1 MSKMLLA
8 EDKMLALKTATRL
21 LIARLGTF
29 EAAASVCRLQVS
41 ALQECAS
48 RNHPERM
55 LPLDVI
61 LQLEECAGEPIVTGA
76 MARLQGLAVAR
87 PEAVQVPAIG
97 ASVGAAVAQ
106 AGALASELL
115 SAQADGRLDEGER
128 ASLLARAESVRNAAE
143 ATMASLAPVALRA
156 VA

>member
-1 MSKMLLA
+1 MKLS
-8 EDKMLALKTATRL
+8 EDKMLALKTATKL
-21 LIARLGTF
+21 LIGRVGGL
-29 EAAASVCRLQVS
+29 EAAASVCRVS
-41 ALQECAS
+41 VPVLSEYGS
-48 RNHPERM
+48 RNHAERM
-55 LPLDVI
+55 MPIDVA

-143 ATMASLAPVALRA
+143 ATMASLAPVTLRA